1 MAGKV
6 IEIKVN
12 VGDSV
17 HEDDEVAVIEAMKM
31 EMLIMSDTDGTV
43 KEIKV
48 KKGIPLRRIKPLMIV
63 ETKKPGIQAIG
74 QVYMGFRKSLTFFLP
89 YSSNFSLL
97 PIAYAA

>member
-1 MAGKV
+1 VAEILAPMAGKI

-31 EMLIMSDTDGTV
+31 EMPIMAFSDGTV

-48 KKGIPLRRIKPLMIV
+48 AKGDSVEADQVLMII
-63 ETKKPGIQAIG
+63 E
-74 QVYMGFRKSLTFFLP
+74 
-89 YSSNFSLL
+89 
-97 PIAYAA
+97 